1 MLYATLRLKLSLLGS
16 YNPDWAV
23 VINEVDEERLYF
35 VVETKGNSDINY
47 LREEERA
54 KIKCARKHFEALG
67 EYIEFTAPENSPD
80 KFLKNTRR

>member
-67 EYIEFTAPENSPD
+67 EEVEFIAPENSPD
-80 KFLKNTRR
+80 EFLKNARM